1 MPRSLPALAALF
13 YAAALACATPAGA
26 LTGAEIEQL
35 RAARAGD
42 MRKLVVHDAP
52 RPRWSAAFQAEGGGS
67 MTLADLAGR
76 VVLLNFWA
84 TWCAPCRE
92 EMPALDALQR
102 EMGGPDFAVVTV
114 ATGPNQPAAM
124 RRFFAEAG
132 VAHLPLH
139 ADPRGLLA
147 REAGILGLP
156 ATIILDRDGR
166 EIARLTGAADWASPE
181 AKALIARIIA
191 ATGPQG

>member
-1 MPRSLPALAALF
+1 
-13 YAAALACATPAGA
+13 
-26 LTGAEIEQL
+26 
-35 RAARAGD
+35 
-42 MRKLVVHDAP
+42 
-52 RPRWSAAFQAEGGGS
+52 
-67 MTLADLAGR
+67 
-76 VVLLNFWA
+76 
-84 TWCAPCRE
+84 
-92 EMPALDALQR
+92 
-102 EMGGPDFAVVTV
+102 
-114 ATGPNQPAAM
+114 
-124 RRFFAEAG
+124 AEAG